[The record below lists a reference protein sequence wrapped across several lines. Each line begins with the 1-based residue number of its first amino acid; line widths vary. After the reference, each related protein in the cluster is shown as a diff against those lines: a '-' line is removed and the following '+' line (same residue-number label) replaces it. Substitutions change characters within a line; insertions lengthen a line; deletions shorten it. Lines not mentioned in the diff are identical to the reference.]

1 MRAIIG
7 MVYFGGHSEWGE
19 PMIQLVKYNNN
30 YESVVIGYIIEFFSF
45 HLLLNEK
52 DGVPEHKQAKENLA
66 LWTSNEHELYIIS
79 ENNLPIGFLHIWY
92 KGGNVAWI
100 EDVFV
105 EQAYRGKGAGSIAI
119 SQAERIIKEK
129 DGYTSVCID
138 VVPRN
143 LAAIELYQK
152 LGYDTLSMIT
162 VRKELGENYRTDTT
176 DFLGYKFRI

>member
-1 MRAIIG
+1 
-7 MVYFGGHSEWGE
+7 
-19 PMIQLVKYNNN
+19 MIQLVKYNNS
-30 YESVVIGYIIEFFSF
+30 YEAVIIDYIIEFFSF

-52 DGVPEHKQAKENLA
+52 GGMPENKQAKENLA
-66 LWTSNEHELYIIS
+66 LWTSEEHELYIIS

-105 EQAYRGKGAGSIAI
+105 AEKYRGKGAGGIAI
-119 SQAERIIKEK
+119 SQAEQIIKEK
-129 DGYTSVCID
+129 GGYTAVCID

-143 LAAIELYQK
+143 LAAIGLYQK
-152 LGYDTLSMIT
+152 LGYDILSLIT
-162 VRKELGENYRTDTT
+162 VRKELGENSRTETA